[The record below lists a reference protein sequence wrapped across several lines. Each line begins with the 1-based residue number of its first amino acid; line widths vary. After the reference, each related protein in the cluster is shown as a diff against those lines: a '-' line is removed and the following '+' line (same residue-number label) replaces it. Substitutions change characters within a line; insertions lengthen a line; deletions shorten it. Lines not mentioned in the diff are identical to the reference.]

1 MTTAQTLL
9 VPVIKAENKTI
20 EKTAKVETLK
30 KDNKLNTITDVKSKP
45 DTVKETEIKEKVKSA
60 KDWGRASNDP
70 RNKS

>member
-1 MTTAQTLL
+1 MLRK
-9 VPVIKAENKTI
+9 VKRRKIKQ
-20 EKTAKVETLK
+20 LK
-30 KDNKLNTITDVKSKP
+30 KLIKSNLQKKGNKLNTVTDEKSKP